1 MEPVAIRELVY
12 KHDEDLYR
20 GDPAG
25 TGIVSRLVT
34 IEKSLERQSKNI
46 DKFIVGCGGAVL
58 AEILYRFLV
67 K

>member
-1 MEPVAIRELVY
+1 METAELIYTVN

-46 DKFIVGCGGAVL
+46 DKLIFGCGGTIL